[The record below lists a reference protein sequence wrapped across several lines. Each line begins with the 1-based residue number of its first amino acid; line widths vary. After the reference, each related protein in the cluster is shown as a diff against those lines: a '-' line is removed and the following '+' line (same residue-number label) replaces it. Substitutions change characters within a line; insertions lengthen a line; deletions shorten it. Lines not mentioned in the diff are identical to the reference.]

1 MNPISLLK
9 FIFLGCLISVL
20 SACGSQQENKTAST
34 SNTPTLL
41 ERSEKIQLNKEWDFV
56 QNFYGKQLKAL
67 AKDKND
73 ISAKIN
79 LAQLFTKEARVT
91 GEHGHYYP
99 AALKMLNEV
108 IASNPKDVNQLFIA
122 LTTKAGVQLSLHEFT
137 AAKITGE
144 RALQINSANAQV
156 YGVLVDAN
164 VELGDYKTAVAMSDK
179 MVSIKPD
186 IRSYSRI
193 SYLREIHGD
202 VSGAIQAMEM
212 AVKAGYPGYEE
223 TAWAM
228 LTLGELYQQYGQ
240 DEKALA
246 VYTEILNTR
255 ADYPFAIAAIGD
267 IYYKNNN
274 PEKAK
279 EYIKEAMSI
288 IPEVGFYIQMAHIY
302 NDVEQKT
309 KRDKIVAEIFP
320 MLEDDEANGHNMN
333 LEYASL
339 YLELLDN
346 PEKALEYAN
355 KEYEKRPLN
364 IDTNRM
370 LAKIYQAKNDKNKV
384 ALHTKAASITNSAH
398 PELKELKAALALR

>member
-1 MNPISLLK
+1 MLLCGLISLL
-9 FIFLGCLISVL
+9 FG
-20 SACGSQQENKTAST
+20 CGSPQESNPDLNLT
-34 SNTPTLL
+34 SNIPELL
-41 ERSEKIQLNKEWDFV
+41 DRSEKIQLNKEWDFA
-56 QNFYGKQLKAL
+56 QNFYAKQLVAL
-67 AKDKND
+67 TKDEND
-73 ISAKIN
+73 IAAKIN
-79 LAQLFTKEARVT
+79 LAQLFTKEARIT

-108 IASNPKDVNQLFIA
+108 IESNPEDLNQVFIA
-122 LTTKAGVQLSLHEFT
+122 LTTKAGVQLSLHDFA

-144 RALQINSANAQV
+144 KALRINPSNAQV

-164 VELGDYKTAVAMSDK
+164 VELGDYKTAIAMSDK

-228 LTLGELYQQYGQ
+228 LTLGELYQQYDQ
-240 DEKALA
+240 NEKALA
-246 VYTEILNTR
+246 IYHEILNTR

-267 IYYKNNN
+267 VYYKKNNL
-274 PEKAK
+274 EKA
-279 EYIKEAMSI
+279 EGYIKEAMDI

-302 NDVEQKT
+302 NDREQLS
-309 KRDKIVAEIFP
+309 KRDEMVAEIFP
-320 MLEDDEANGHNMN
+320 MLEDDEVNGHNMN

-346 PEKALEYAN
+346 PDKALEYAN

-370 LAKIYQAKNDKNKV
+370 LARIYQAKNDKNKV
-384 ALHTKAASITNSAH
+384 AMHTKAASITNSVH
-398 PELKELKAALALR
+398 PELMELKATLALR